1 MENNRLSL
9 IGKGDMR
16 SGLSIK
22 KLALDGYEIPGQV
35 GIKQTDVDSF
45 GVRVVTVK
53 FNVYDRD
60 AIIAKKAEDEFNKI
74 KERVYRLYN
83 RVMLGGIEEL
93 EEVAKE
99 MCGLTISFSRQGRIN
114 KTTLMT
120 DIARFAFDDHP
131 LIIWDITNTNIESA
145 GDPILVFKGVVND
158 CIASD

>member
-60 AIIAKKAEDEFNKI
+60 AIIEKKAGNEFNKI
-74 KERVYRLYN
+74 REIVYKLYN
-83 RVMLGGIEEL
+83 KIKWGVWEDS